1 MPYPSVDT
9 FSSLIDE
16 VITSLQGFG
25 TANDQVVTLTGTL
38 AANATQFLV
47 DDTDSVSRGIAEI
60 DDEIIYIGSADN
72 GTVYVPPWGR
82 GFKGTVASA
91 HALGSPVWIS
101 PSWPRATVARE
112 VNNTIKALYPSLF
125 GIGTVDFASSNTNW
139 SYTLPADCERVLGVQ
154 WRYNFPDS
162 WQTVKSWEAVH
173 SASTA
178 DFATGKAIIIGEP
191 LPTNAKIHVTYAKLP
206 SALATGSSL
215 FTESGLPASSRDVV
229 VLGTAV
235 RLMPWQD
242 VARLPVE
249 TVPSDALD
257 TGQRVGLA
265 TQVAGSMRTQYQ
277 ARLDQERRALL
288 ERYPTRTH
296 KVR

>member
-25 TANDQVVTLTGTL
+25 TANDQVVTLMGAVSDTDL
-38 AANATQFLV
+38 SFSV
-47 DDTDSVSRGIAEI
+47 DDTDSVSRGLAEV
-60 DDEIIYIGSADN
+60 DDEIIYIASAED
-72 GTVYVPPWGR
+72 GTVYVPAWGR
-82 GFKGTVASA
+82 GFKGTVASS
-91 HALGSPVWIS
+91 HDLGAAVWIS

-112 VNNTIKALYPSLF
+112 VNNTIKSLYPSLF
-125 GIGTVDFASSNTNW
+125 AVGTDEITSTSN
-139 SYTLPADCERVLGVQ
+139 SYSYELPSEVERILRVE
-154 WRYNFPDS
+154 WRYTFPDS
-162 WQTVKSWEAVH
+162 WQTVKSWEMTH
-173 SASTA
+173 SSNTT
-178 DFATGKAIIIGEP
+178 DFPSGKALLVGDLVP
-191 LPTNAKIHVTYAKLP
+191 ASAKLHVTYAKLP
-206 SALATGSSL
+206 VALPTSASL
-215 FTESGLPASSRDVV
+215 FTESGLPASARDVV
-229 VLGTAV
+229 VLGTAA
-235 RLMPWQD
+235 RLVPWQD

-265 TQVAGSMRTQYQ
+265 TQVAGSLRQQYQ
-277 ARLDQERRALL
+277 LRLDQERRALL